1 MSGNGLYSKKGYRA
15 VRAKDAKGNTA
26 FVPVKIGGALDG
38 IYKHNVKKEMRD
50 RKQAFREFKAAM
62 RIAKK
67 AIPAEQR
74 AHVNWSQVTNG

>member
-15 VRAKDAKGNTA
+15 LQAKDAKGNTGHVA
-26 FVPVKIGGALDG
+26 APIGGKLDS
-38 IYKHNVKKEMRD
+38 IYNHNVKKQNRE